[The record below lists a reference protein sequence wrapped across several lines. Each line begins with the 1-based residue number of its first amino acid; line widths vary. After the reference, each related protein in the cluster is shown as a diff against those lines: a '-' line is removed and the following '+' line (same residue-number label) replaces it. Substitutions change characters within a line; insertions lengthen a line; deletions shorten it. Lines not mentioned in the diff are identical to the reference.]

1 MMSRYTP
8 ALTIFTV
15 HNDKELLRNAND
27 TFEWGHQSR
36 QSTLPYGLVWEGHD
50 PWEKKNLLELF
61 KGLDVCRLYV
71 HVLLNHKSEFHTMD
85 REYWL
90 TTDETYP
97 QNVSL
102 QSSPPDERERDM
114 TLSNT
119 LVRSNSTM
127 QRRTTT
133 STTSVYHYLT
143 HIIWLQ
149 SDVIGHT
156 QTARAMETRT
166 ILRSSSRSN
175 TKYSINR
182 LQKSPYFLTRK
193 RKQTLVRYQDTPQRN
208 FSAFMSTDPY
218 TSNTVAH

>member
-1 MMSRYTP
+1 MSRYTP
-8 ALTIFTV
+8 TLTIFTV
-15 HNDKELLRNAND
+15 HNDKELLRNANG

-36 QSTLPYGLVWEGHD
+36 QSILPYGLVWEIHD
-50 PWEKKNLLELF
+50 PWKKKNLLELF

-71 HVLLNHKSEFHTMD
+71 HVLLNHKSVFHIMD

-90 TTDETYP
+90 TTGETYP

-114 TLSNT
+114 TLSDT
-119 LVRSNSTM
+119 PVRSNSTM

-149 SDVIGHT
+149 SDVSGHT

-193 RKQTLVRYQDTPQRN
+193 RKQTLDRYQDTPQRN